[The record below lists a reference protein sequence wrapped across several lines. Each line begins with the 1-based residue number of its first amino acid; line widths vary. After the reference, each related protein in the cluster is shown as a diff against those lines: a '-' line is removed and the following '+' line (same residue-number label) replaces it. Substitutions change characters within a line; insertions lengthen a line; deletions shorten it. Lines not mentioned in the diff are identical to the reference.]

1 MTNKDLLPAPRSM
14 DEALQTADLLSHS
27 QLIPRAFQGR
37 PADIVVAMM
46 WSHSLGIPVVQ
57 GLQYIAVINGKPS
70 MYGDGL
76 LAVVMASGQCTD
88 FREELRGEGNA
99 LTAICT
105 VKRRGLEAP
114 IVGTFS
120 MEDAKTAGLLGKPGP
135 WKQYPKRML
144 RMRARAFALRD
155 AFPDILSGM
164 SSAEEMAD
172 VEAVAVEKV
181 EEPEPAR
188 KMPRRRQ
195 KAAPAAIEAAAPAPA
210 PEHVAPAPVEAP
222 AAREPEPEPAPEPL
236 PDPEA
241 AEPLEAPEAVE
252 PVQEPPAEIEEP
264 AAQQAEEFKPSHR
277 DALIADINVCTSRT
291 SLIALWRKLTQEDKA
306 DAVIAQAFA
315 DRQAALNRGA
325 A

>member
-1 MTNKDLLPAPRSM
+1 MTTKDLFPAPLSM
-14 DEALQTADLLSHS
+14 DDALQTADLLAHS
-27 QLIPRAFQGR
+27 QLIPKAFQGR

-46 WSHSLGIPVVQ
+46 WAKSLDIPIVQ

-76 LAVVMASGQCTD
+76 LAVVMASGQCTE
-88 FREELRGEGNA
+88 FREELRGEGSA

-120 MEDAKTAGLLGKPGP
+120 MEDARVAGLLGKPGP

-144 RMRARAFALRD
+144 KMRARAFALRD

-181 EEPEPAR
+181 EEPEPVR
-188 KMPRRRQ
+188 KMPRRK
-195 KAAPAAIEAAAPAPA
+195 KAEPVAAAQ
-210 PEHVAPAPVEAP
+210 EAEDIQP
-222 AAREPEPEPAPEPL
+222 HEPEPATAPL

-241 AEPLEAPEAVE
+241 AEPVEAPEAVE
-252 PVQEPPAEIEEP
+252 PEAEPDVEPEQEPETQTGITR
-264 AAQQAEEFKPSHR
+264 R
-277 DALIADINVCTSRT
+277 DALISDINCCGSLT
-291 SLIALWRKLTQEDKA
+291 SLLSIWRRLKPEDKA
-306 DAVIAQAFA
+306 DKSLVQVFTDRKIALQK
-315 DRQAALNRGA
+315 GA